1 MARDGMEKATT
12 KAVAAEAKLNE
23 AYIYKCFS
31 NKDELL
37 SAALHME
44 DVRFAN
50 LLQKTLPVM
59 HMPDLL
65 WKERAY
71 ILWKRSWDFILQRPE
86 DCAFYPR
93 YYYSASYRAHAYER
107 HLACFKPLIEKVSK
121 SFKPGTNMDMLVHQI
136 FFTMGNVKITL
147 DETDVNNPEG
157 DRVTSNAYEVYPG
170 AVVTKDPIVHN
181 VGNNGAYIRATVNVS
196 NWMNLVAAYYP
207 DFKETFPN
215 DGYKAA
221 LNLLV
226 GELGEGWSVVD
237 VVAGDTFT
245 IGQFDAKFILKYD
258 GVLAADADTTA
269 MFQTV
274 TIPAGIDN
282 ANAES
287 FDSVKVVAQAI
298 QADGFVTWEA
308 AFAAF
313 DAE

>member
-1 MARDGMEKATT
+1 MKKKTILMAAI
-12 KAVAAEAKLNE
+12 AV
-23 AYIYKCFS
+23 
-31 NKDELL
+31 
-37 SAALHME
+37 
-44 DVRFAN
+44 
-50 LLQKTLPVM
+50 
-59 HMPDLL
+59 
-65 WKERAY
+65 
-71 ILWKRSWDFILQRPE
+71 
-86 DCAFYPR
+86 
-93 YYYSASYRAHAYER
+93 
-107 HLACFKPLIEKVSK
+107 
-121 SFKPGTNMDMLVHQI
+121 MLVAVLVVGGTLAY
-136 FFTMGNVKITL
+136 FTDTKSATNTFTMGNVAITL
-147 DETDVNNPEG
+147 DETDVNNPKARTANG
-157 DRVTSNAYEVYPG
+157 NTYNVYPG
-170 AVVTKDPIVHN
+170 QTVQKDPIVHN
-181 VGNNGAYIRATVNVS
+181 TGKNAAYIRATVNVS

-226 GELGEGWSVVD
+226 GELGEGWSVVE
-237 VVAGDTFT
+237 VVKGDTFT